1 MHNNKFLNKKQA
13 REIIGLLK
21 KQWDCEI
28 ELDYVFML
36 SDKDKAYIVNRDIER
51 IDLSKLRINSLG
63 MYLGEIKHNE
73 IRLTIEG
80 AQLIGPH
87 AKKNIVELDDK
98 EARLWLKGYDIDKE
112 ASAQGFV
119 ILKHNSDFLG
129 TGRYKDGKISNF
141 VPKTRR
147 IMATD

>member
-1 MHNNKFLNKKQA
+1 MHNSKFLNKKQVK
-13 REIIGLLK
+13 EILDLIK
-21 KQWDCEI
+21 KQWDCEL
-28 ELDYVFML
+28 ELDYTFML
-36 SDKDKAYIVNRDIER
+36 SDKDKVYIVNRDIDR

-80 AQLIGPH
+80 AQLVGPH
-87 AKKNIVELDDK
+87 AKKNVVELDDK
-98 EARLWLKGYDIDKE
+98 EARLWLKGYDIEKE
-112 ASAQGFV
+112 ASVQGFV
-119 ILKHNSDFLG
+119 IMKHNNDFLG
-129 TGRYKDGKISNF
+129 SGRCKEGKISNF

>member
-13 REIIGLLK
+13 RAILDLLK

-36 SDKDKAYIVNRDIER
+36 SDKDKVYIVNRDIER

-87 AKKNIVELDDK
+87 AKKNIIELDDK
-98 EARLWLKGYDIDKE
+98 EARLWLKGYDIEKE
-112 ASAQGFV
+112 ATAQGFV
-119 ILKHNSDFLG
+119 IIKHNNDFLG
-129 TGRYKDGKISNF
+129 SGRYKEGKISNF